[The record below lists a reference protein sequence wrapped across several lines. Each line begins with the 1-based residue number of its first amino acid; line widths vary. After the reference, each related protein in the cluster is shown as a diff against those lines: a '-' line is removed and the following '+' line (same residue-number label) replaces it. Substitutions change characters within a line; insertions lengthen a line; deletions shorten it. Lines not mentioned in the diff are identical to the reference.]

1 MHEMHLRGILLL
13 LCSGAERGDRL
24 SDRRERFGGVG
35 DAGGGDL
42 HRAKPVA
49 AAVDDMVCGRPCGGF
64 DAVCSQHF
72 ACTDAHHIRR
82 DRGNT
87 HAHIE
92 ERGGTPH
99 NAVHRG
105 AAVHVGSRVNQ
116 GKQRAHTALTALI
129 NRRAALQDR
138 AGIAIFKITIQIFHK
153 SLRQAVI
160 KPYFR
165 LTRSSR
171 DSIGRAAKNRNATVD
186 SACTRSIGS
195 PAA

>member
-13 LCSGAERGDRL
+13 LCIGAECGDRL

-35 DAGGGDL
+35 DAGSSDL

-92 ERGGTPH
+92 ERSGTPH

-105 AAVHVGSRVNQ
+105 AAAHVGSRINQ
-116 GKQRAHTALTALI
+116 GKQRNGFPPVKGGDVTFVSGDLHPLEDHLGGEA
-129 NRRAALQDR
+129 D
-138 AGIAIFKITIQIFHK
+138 G
-153 SLRQAVI
+153 
-160 KPYFR
+160 
-165 LTRSSR
+165 
-171 DSIGRAAKNRNATVD
+171 
-186 SACTRSIGS
+186 
-195 PAA
+195 

>member
-1 MHEMHLRGILLL
+1 MR
-13 LCSGAERGDRL
+13 
-24 SDRRERFGGVG
+24 
-35 DAGGGDL
+35 
-42 HRAKPVA
+42 
-49 AAVDDMVCGRPCGGF
+49 
-64 DAVCSQHF
+64 
-72 ACTDAHHIRR
+72 TDTHHIRR
-82 DRGNT
+82 NRSDT
-87 HAHIE
+87 QVHIE
-92 ERGGTPH
+92 ERSGTPH

-105 AAVHVGSRVNQ
+105 AAAHVGSRINQ

-138 AGIAIFKITIQIFHK
+138 AGIAIFKTTIQIFHK